1 MEEVYSMILISIL
14 RHLDES
20 YQKQH
25 GYDNQ
30 SDNEIRS
37 NQDAKV
43 AFFDCLKFTV
53 VKQCAVFGTH
63 RMQFRLNELHGYI
76 HSEK

>member
-1 MEEVYSMILISIL
+1 MILISVF

-25 GYDNQ
+25 RYDNQ
-30 SDNEIRS
+30 SDDKIRS
-37 NQDAKV
+37 NQNTKV
-43 AFFDCLKFTV
+43 AFFDRLKFTV
-53 VKQCAVFGTH
+53 VKQCAVFSTH